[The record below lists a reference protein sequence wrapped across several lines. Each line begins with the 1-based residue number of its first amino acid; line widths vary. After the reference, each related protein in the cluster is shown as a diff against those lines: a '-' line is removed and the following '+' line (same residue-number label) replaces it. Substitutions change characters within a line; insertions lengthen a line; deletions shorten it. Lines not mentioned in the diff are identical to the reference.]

1 MKASKKKGLGKPLD
15 ALISTI
21 GQEVLEQP
29 QPEVLKQID
38 VARIRAGVY
47 QPRRRF
53 DEQALNELALSIAEH
68 GILQPLVVRPVVGG
82 DYEIIAGERRFRAGR
97 QAGLSKVPCVV
108 RHYDDRQAL
117 AVALIENLQRTDL
130 NALEV
135 AQGLQRLAQDFS
147 LTHENIAQ
155 LVGRSRSAVSNTLRL
170 LELSDPVKQALGDE
184 RIEMGHARALLTLSA
199 AQQHAVLGE
208 ILARQL
214 TVRQT
219 EARARALREG
229 MPETPKPVR
238 DTDIAALEERLS
250 IFMAAS
256 VRVQHRSSGSGRVV
270 LRYRNLDE
278 LDAILGKW
286 GMQSDGNAVQDDD
299 FS

>member
-1 MKASKKKGLGKPLD
+1 MKANKKKGLGRPFNT
-15 ALISTI
+15 LISEI

-29 QPEVLKQID
+29 HVEVLKQID

-53 DEQALNELALSIAEH
+53 DEEALNELALSIAEH
-68 GILQPLVVRPVVGG
+68 GILQPLVVRPIG
-82 DYEIIAGERRFRAGR
+82 DDRYEIIAGERRFRAGQ

-117 AVALIENLQRTDL
+117 AVALIENLQRSDL

-135 AQGLQRLAQDFS
+135 AQGLQRLVSDFS

-170 LELSDPVKQALGDE
+170 LELSEPVKKALGED
-184 RIEMGHARALLTLSA
+184 RIEMGHARALLTLSDGE
-199 AQQHAVLGE
+199 QHAVLGE
-208 ILARQL
+208 ILARHL

-219 EARARALREG
+219 EARVRALREQQADRQQ
-229 MPETPKPVR
+229 PAHS
-238 DTDIAALEERLS
+238 TDIAALEERLS
-250 IFMAAS
+250 TFMAAPVS
-256 VRVQHRSSGSGRVV
+256 VQHRANGAGKVV
-270 LRYRNLDE
+270 LNYRNLDE
-278 LDAILGKW
+278 LDAILAKW
-286 GMQSDGNAVQDDD
+286 GVRSASGDI
-299 FS
+299 